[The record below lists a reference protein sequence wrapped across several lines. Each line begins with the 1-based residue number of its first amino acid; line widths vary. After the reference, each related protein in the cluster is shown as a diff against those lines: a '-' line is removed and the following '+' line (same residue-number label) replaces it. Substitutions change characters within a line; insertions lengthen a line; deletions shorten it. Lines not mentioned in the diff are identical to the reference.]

1 MMRFFLIIIYFQI
14 SFKSFAQELFVFT
27 EPASNMPAKS
37 IGLRLLNSFM
47 GNDDNTINYHV
58 MPEVMVG
65 VNKKLMLH
73 GQAFLSNRNN
83 GLVAEG
89 GSFYAKYRWLTIEN
103 VHRHFRMASF
113 GRYSFNNSDI
123 HQEEIETVGHN
134 SGYEVGM
141 IATQLIHKYAFN
153 STLSFEQAMNN
164 TVANKF
170 PVNQS
175 NQAINYTFSLG
186 KLLLPKEYTNY
197 NQTNLNFMIEFLG
210 QKLLANS
217 KSYLD
222 IAPSFQFIFNSVARL
237 DIAYRHEI
245 YSNMLRTAP
254 NGVLIKFEYN
264 FFNVLK

>member
-1 MMRFFLIIIYFQI
+1 MRIFLLLIYFQI
-14 SFKSFAQELFVFT
+14 SFKSFAQELFVYT

-37 IGLRLLNSFM
+37 IGIRLMNSFM
-47 GNDDNTINYHV
+47 GKSDKTINFHT

-73 GQAFLSNRNN
+73 GQSFLSNRND

-89 GSFYAKYRWLTIEN
+89 GSFYAKYRWLTIED
-103 VHRHFRMASF
+103 VHRHFRIASF

-134 SGYEVGM
+134 SGYEIGM

-153 STLSFEQAMNN
+153 STVSFEQAQNN

-170 PVNQS
+170 PTNQS
-175 NQAINYTFSLG
+175 KQAINYTFSAG
-186 KLLLPKEYTNY
+186 KLLLPKVYSNY
-197 NQTNLNFMIEFLG
+197 NQTNLNCMIELLG
-210 QKLLANS
+210 QTLLGNG

-222 IAPSFQFIFNSVARL
+222 IAPSLQLIFNSVARL
-237 DIAYRHEI
+237 DFAYRQQI

-254 NGVLIKFEYN
+254 NGILIKFEYN
-264 FFNVLK
+264 FFNILK

>member
-1 MMRFFLIIIYFQI
+1 
-14 SFKSFAQELFVFT
+14 
-27 EPASNMPAKS
+27 
-37 IGLRLLNSFM
+37 
-47 GNDDNTINYHV
+47 
-58 MPEVMVG
+58 
-65 VNKKLMLH
+65 
-73 GQAFLSNRNN
+73 
-83 GLVAEG
+83 
-89 GSFYAKYRWLTIEN
+89 
-103 VHRHFRMASF
+103 
-113 GRYSFNNSDI
+113 
-123 HQEEIETVGHN
+123 
-134 SGYEVGM
+134 M

-237 DIAYRHEI
+237 DIAYRQEI